1 MAARGKANGGLQ
13 AVLRPIWDR
22 LRILEGALGDVH
34 PEYAERAVTRCENL
48 VAQAAGHVNETLR
61 LVKDQKVGLGV
72 VMNEAHN
79 IKIDIQNTC
88 TSLHQASVRHKK
100 DAQDLRSE
108 LGELKEHITEQA
120 RLVEYERKQC
130 ELSMQSMKLSMQSL
144 QDSTATTLN
153 LLKEEQAAF
162 ATKLKDMQE
171 NVHFI
176 GERIYLHRN
185 NLFGAQQAHLV
196 AVAKHTPEEDLRA
209 HMERSQSAAS
219 NRSPSSQRI
228 AKAQAASRQR
238 ANSRQPVLAVPETV
252 GEARDRGRPAM

>member
-1 MAARGKANGGLQ
+1 MSCPCSPCKSM
-13 AVLRPIWDR
+13 
-22 LRILEGALGDVH
+22 
-34 PEYAERAVTRCENL
+34 
-48 VAQAAGHVNETLR
+48 
-61 LVKDQKVGLGV
+61 K
-72 VMNEAHN
+72 
-79 IKIDIQNTC
+79 
-88 TSLHQASVRHKK
+88 
-100 DAQDLRSE
+100 
-108 LGELKEHITEQA
+108 
-120 RLVEYERKQC
+120 
-130 ELSMQSMKLSMQSL
+130 LSMQSMKLSMQSL
-144 QDSTATTLN
+144 QDSTATTQ
-153 LLKEEQAAF
+153 EQAAF

-252 GEARDRGRPAM
+252 REARERGRPAM